1 MQLHI
6 KKRRRARRMRN
17 VCAVSSTK
25 EGTMSLEWLLSK
37 IVPVNWKTLC
47 HLSLQLSKR
56 FPVPLSVNSNRTSF
70 ISRNPYRL
78 QNQFKILQMD
88 RPAIQLPWRF
98 KNALLFFQ
106 FFLFF
111 YFCAFCILRFLRF

>member
-1 MQLHI
+1 MQLHV

-25 EGTMSLEWLLSK
+25 EGTMSFEWLLSK
-37 IVPVNWKTLC
+37 LVPVNWKTLC

-70 ISRNPYRL
+70 IPRNPYRL
-78 QNQFKILQMD
+78 QNQFKILRMD
-88 RPAIQLPWRF
+88 QLAIQLPWRF
-98 KNALLFFQ
+98 KNALLFL
-106 FFLFF
+106 FLCFL
-111 YFCAFCILRFLRF
+111 YFTISEILRGRQ